1 MSNTIMTFEYLKSEL
16 FRYAELFQIETQ
28 KDSLDWNE
36 LVFLNLTMNTHIDMM
51 IQKLNEENPLP
62 NGKIRGDIFTTDEI
76 DRLDELRRIDNN
88 IVDQI
93 EAEMGP
99 VWG

>member
-1 MSNTIMTFEYLKSEL
+1 MSDNIITFEYLKSEL

-28 KDSLDWNE
+28 KDPLNWNE
-36 LVFLNLTMNTHIDMM
+36 LVFLNLTINTHEQLM
-51 IQKLNEENPLP
+51 IKKLNEESPRED
-62 NGKIRGDIFTTDEI
+62 GRVRCDILTMDELN
-76 DRLDELRRIDNN
+76 RLDELRRIDDD

-99 VWG
+99 VW